1 MAELKIPSSRIQI
14 ASSND
19 WRSAVT
25 SSLSLLLNEGFV
37 TPNYISTVLTSID
50 DGKGLYMALG
60 DRVMLAHSRPE
71 AGALATGLSLVVLKN
86 AVNLG
91 DNEKHP
97 IQIIF
102 GLSATDNH
110 SHQTLMAELAKVLM
124 KPEVR
129 ESLIEASDKDE
140 IERILETA

>member
-1 MAELKIPSSRIQI
+1 MAELQIPSSRIQI
-14 ASSND
+14 NSSSD

-25 SSLSLLLNEGFV
+25 ASLSLLQNEGFV
-37 TPNYISTVLTSID
+37 KPDYISTILTSIEE
-50 DGKGLYMALG
+50 GKGLYMALG
-60 DRVMLAHSRPE
+60 DKVMLAHSRPE
-71 AGALATGLSLVVLKN
+71 AGALATGLSLVVLKK

-91 DNEKHP
+91 DDEKHP

-129 ESLIEASDKDE
+129 ESLLEAADEDE
-140 IERILETA
+140 IERILKAA